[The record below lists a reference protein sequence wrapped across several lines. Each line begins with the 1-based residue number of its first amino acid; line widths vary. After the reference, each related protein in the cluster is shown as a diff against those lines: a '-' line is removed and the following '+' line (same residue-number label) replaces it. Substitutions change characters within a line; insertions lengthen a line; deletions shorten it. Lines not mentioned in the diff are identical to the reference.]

1 LLIGPAEESAL
12 AVTPAFRVKLERA
25 VERLLAKLDALDGD
39 ADLED
44 TGDAEPSL
52 GAPERLGRY
61 AQDHWAASGT
71 DDREEVCEDEGAQ
84 CDDEGCDPDREDGGD
99 AEPDAPG
106 TTGTYHPEDQR
117 LVVSGGFAGRT
128 FYLDLDTGRT
138 VALAANDNP
147 TRDERH
153 G

>member
-1 LLIGPAEESAL
+1 MIPEQSPAL
-12 AVTPAFRVKLERA
+12 RVKLEEA
-25 VERLLAKLDALDGD
+25 VERLIAALDALDGD

-52 GAPERLGRY
+52 GSLEHLGRY
-61 AQDHWAASGT
+61 AQDHWATGAT

-106 TTGTYHPEDQR
+106 ATGTYHADDQR

-128 FYLDLDTGRT
+128 FYFDVD
-138 VALAANDNP
+138 ALTA
-147 TRDERH
+147 R
-153 G
+153 GIV